1 MTLNVIYRSESG
13 SSIEETNMIPGGT
26 GAGSSMSSGHRKLS
40 AAMSMPVYPS
50 YAAPIYFNPINKH
63 KLTSY
68 NPIDMAE
75 VAILS
80 SPYPIWPRSPTSP

>member
-50 YAAPIYFNPINKH
+50 YAAPIYFNPINKPSEVGLQ
-63 KLTSY
+63 KNLSLTSTVEEP
-68 NPIDMAE
+68 NLE
-75 VAILS
+75 HF
-80 SPYPIWPRSPTSP
+80 

>member
-26 GAGSSMSSGHRKLS
+26 GAGSSVSSGHRKLS

-50 YAAPIYFNPINKH
+50 YAAPIYFNPINKPSEVGSQKN
-63 KLTSY
+63 KL
-68 NPIDMAE
+68 E
-75 VAILS
+75 VTLINLFLPVFRTVKTAL
-80 SPYPIWPRSPTSP
+80 